1 MACPGMKLSGSSDFY
16 FDMSQDELDR
26 WRRLCVS
33 TDGSAFEEAMRGP
46 ASPTTRRREPARWA
60 PTDDADDDEAVL
72 RYALDGR

>member
-1 MACPGMKLSGSSDFY
+1 MRLSGSSDFH

-33 TDGSAFEEAMRGP
+33 TDGAAFEAAMQGP
-46 ASPTTRRREPARWA
+46 ARPIVSPRDKHARWA